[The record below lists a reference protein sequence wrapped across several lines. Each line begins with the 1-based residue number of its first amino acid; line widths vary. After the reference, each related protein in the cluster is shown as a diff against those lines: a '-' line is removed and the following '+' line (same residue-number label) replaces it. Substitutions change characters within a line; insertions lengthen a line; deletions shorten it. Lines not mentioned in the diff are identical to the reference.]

1 MQKKKSKLRR
11 ILPWVGFALLALVL
25 AILPRLARS
34 VETGEKASIL
44 TATAA
49 MGEVENTLGGGGT
62 LTAEDPIELE
72 IPSAVDIQEF
82 LVNNG
87 DHVEAGQP
95 LAKVDRVTML
105 SALSEAQDSINI
117 LTEKMQVALRDA
129 EYSWIQSQAVGRVKG
144 IYAKTGDDA
153 AQVVVEHGALAVV
166 SIDGLM
172 VTKIPTDLPIQAGE
186 KLTARLSDGQ
196 EVSARV
202 ESKLDGVLSVIL
214 SDKEPAIGESVTVL
228 TEDGAVV
235 GTGFLDVHSPWNVI
249 ATQGNIANVVVTQDQ
264 MVYAGTRMICLSF
277 ENGNEEYRSLVTKRR
292 QYEDLMTD
300 LFAFYNDDTIKAPE
314 AGFVGG
320 IDKSIIKNTAALD
333 KKPVL
338 KLLAA
343 GDTDS
348 GEKTD
353 KEDYTK
359 EPDVNLRTSYLV
371 TEVNGTVL
379 KGIPYTFT
387 GKVSIPSAD
396 ELLNILDNT
405 VVIDLKKVPGIT
417 APKYQPGSAKFA
429 PEKGDILQIDR
440 EKDPAKLQWLGQEWH
455 VDLDGL
461 LKLVTELMARQSYS
475 DVGFDIGDFAMDIGG
490 AGEAKDED
498 AALLQK
504 TTVMTVIPD
513 TSMTVTMDVDELDI
527 AYYEP
532 GQKADILV
540 DALPNQSFTAVVEEV
555 SAVGKNS
562 GGNSKYTV
570 KLRLDR
576 APDMLNGMNASVV
589 VHRGVTSG
597 LVLPAAAV
605 YDRGSQCFVYTAAD
619 KKTGTLIGELPVVTG
634 VSDGEMVEIV
644 SGLAEGQVVFYEYYL
659 PVEEEN

>member
-11 ILPWVGFALLALVL
+11 ILPWAGFALLALVL

-72 IPSAVDIQEF
+72 IPSAVEIQEF
-82 LVNNG
+82 LVDNG

-214 SDKEPAIGESVTVL
+214 SDKEPSIGESVTVL
-228 TEDGAVV
+228 TEDGTVV

-292 QYEDLMTD
+292 QYEDLMAD

-338 KLLAA
+338 KLLA
-343 GDTDS
+343 
-348 GEKTD
+348 GE
-353 KEDYTK
+353 
-359 EPDVNLRTSYLV
+359 SSV
-371 TEVNGTVL
+371 TESLL
-379 KGIPYTFT
+379 KAETETHSILVVRKLNENNVIGI
-387 GKVSIPSAD
+387 KVD
-396 ELLNILDNT
+396 GNLE
-405 VVIDLKKVPGIT
+405 
-417 APKYQPGSAKFA
+417 
-429 PEKGDILQIDR
+429 R
-440 EKDPAKLQWLGQEWH
+440 EKLLDMYGKYLQYNSTGQKT
-455 VDLDGL
+455 VPDGL
-461 LKLVTELMARQSYS
+461 EIYLINTDVSKFTPDDYKGNIKEFDLITTVGKLPEPPIPNYKPSEIIFGGMNFSTLIKESLAPTPSPTPEVDYG
-475 DVGFDIGDFAMDIGG
+475 GFDIGDFAMDIGG

-576 APDMLNGMNASVV
+576 APDMLNGMNASV
-589 VHRGVTSG
+589 
-597 LVLPAAAV
+597 
-605 YDRGSQCFVYTAAD
+605 TA
-619 KKTGTLIGELPVVTG
+619 
-634 VSDGEMVEIV
+634 
-644 SGLAEGQVVFYEYYL
+644 
-659 PVEEEN
+659 

>member
-1 MQKKKSKLRR
+1 M
-11 ILPWVGFALLALVL
+11 
-25 AILPRLARS
+25 
-34 VETGEKASIL
+34 
-44 TATAA
+44 
-49 MGEVENTLGGGGT
+49 
-62 LTAEDPIELE
+62 
-72 IPSAVDIQEF
+72 
-82 LVNNG
+82 
-87 DHVEAGQP
+87 
-95 LAKVDRVTML
+95 
-105 SALSEAQDSINI
+105 
-117 LTEKMQVALRDA
+117 
-129 EYSWIQSQAVGRVKG
+129 
-144 IYAKTGDDA
+144 
-153 AQVVVEHGALAVV
+153 
-166 SIDGLM
+166 
-172 VTKIPTDLPIQAGE
+172 
-186 KLTARLSDGQ
+186 
-196 EVSARV
+196 
-202 ESKLDGVLSVIL
+202 
-214 SDKEPAIGESVTVL
+214 
-228 TEDGAVV
+228 
-235 GTGFLDVHSPWNVI
+235 
-249 ATQGNIANVVVTQDQ
+249 TQDQ

-338 KLLAA
+338 KLLAENTT
-343 GDTDS
+343 GTHSILVVRKLDENTVIGIKVD
-348 GEKTD
+348 GNLEREKLLNMYGKYLQYNSTGQ
-353 KEDYTK
+353 TTV
-359 EPDVNLRTSYLV
+359 PDGLEIYLI
-371 TEVNGTVL
+371 NTVL
-379 KGIPYTFT
+379 SIFTPDDYKGNIKEYDLITTVGEFPDYPPYKPAEIIYGGMNFGTLI
-387 GKVSIPSAD
+387 KES
-396 ELLNILDNT
+396 L
-405 VVIDLKKVPGIT
+405 
-417 APKYQPGSAKFA
+417 APT
-429 PEKGDILQIDR
+429 PE
-440 EKDPAKLQWLGQEWH
+440 
-455 VDLDGL
+455 VDYG
-461 LKLVTELMARQSYS
+461 
-475 DVGFDIGDFAMDIGG
+475 GFDIGDFVMDIGG

-659 PVEEEN
+659 PVEEGN